1 MVSKVCAL
9 VAALGAASTIVGCVD
24 EQLAQ
29 PATPAAPYRALSD
42 AALQTVGSPGPQDR
56 PFGEALSAYAQEVN
70 RIHSFQG
77 RRAEASISWA
87 VLQLATILESM
98 PAAAAQPRLRRAAEA
113 IRRSE
118 GDLEGGEVEPEA
130 APAERTKRSLAIA
143 ATAILQLARSHYRE
157 TPQIAAAAR
166 VFAAAVEGIDPER
179 DPPDRAGMINA
190 LTRAQRVLAGMYAV
204 NVAPPSSV
212 SDQASPERVEQGEQ
226 PRRQDR
232 GR

>member
-9 VAALGAASTIVGCVD
+9 FAALGAASTITGCVE
-24 EQLAQ
+24 EQLAP
-29 PATPAAPYRALSD
+29 PATPPPPYRALSN
-42 AALQTVGSPGPQDR
+42 AELQTVGSPGPQDR
-56 PFGEALSAYAQEVN
+56 RFGETLSAYAQEVS
-70 RIHSFQG
+70 RIHAVQG
-77 RRAEASISWA
+77 RRADASIRWA

-118 GDLEGGEVEPEA
+118 GDLGDDDAPEL
-130 APAERTKRSLAIA
+130 APTERTKQSLALA
-143 ATAILQLARSHYRE
+143 ATALLQLARSHYRE

-179 DPPDRAGMINA
+179 NPPDRAAMIAA
-190 LTRAQRVLAGMYAV
+190 LTRAQRVFAGMYAI

-212 SDQASPERVEQGEQ
+212 SPEASPEPVERREREQ
-226 PRRQDR
+226 PRSRDR
-232 GR
+232 